1 MIMRPANSTMR
12 PRNGRGQRG
21 AFLLE
26 ALVALLIMAF
36 GILGIVG
43 LQAQSM
49 RVTNDSEY
57 RAEAV
62 YLANSLIGKIWTDSP
77 PGVAGPAA
85 WIAAVTANY
94 DSSKGGAGYV
104 AFQDAIVTAQLPGVV
119 KGTTNDPIVKFDGAK
134 PGLSTNSVYVT
145 ITVFWQL
152 PGEKTPHQYVTSAV
166 IGLNT

>member
-1 MIMRPANSTMR
+1 MRSC
-12 PRNGRGQRG
+12 NGRGQHG

-49 RVTNDSEY
+49 RVTSDSEY

-62 YLANSLIGKIWTDSP
+62 YLANSLVGKMWTDTP
-77 PGVAGPAA
+77 PSGNPAA
-85 WIAAVTANY
+85 WIAALTANY
-94 DSSKGGAGYV
+94 DSTKGGLGYK
-104 AFQDAIVTAQLPGVV
+104 AFQDAIVAAPLPGVV
-119 KGTTNDPIVKFDGAK
+119 KDTVNDPIVKVDDGTK

-166 IGLNT
+166 IGLNS

>member
-1 MIMRPANSTMR
+1 MRPPKLTQHR
-12 PRNGRGQRG
+12 RDGLRQRG

-49 RVTNDSEY
+49 RVTNDSEF

-62 YLANSLIGKIWTDSP
+62 YLANALVGRMWADDLASLK
-77 PGVAGPAA
+77 
-85 WIAAVTANY
+85 ANY
-94 DSSKGGAGYV
+94 DSSGAGAGYT
-104 AFQDAIVTAQLPGVV
+104 AFQTAVSVLPGVDIPGGV
-119 KGTTNDPIVKFDGAK
+119 NVPTVVFDATK
-134 PGLSTNSVYVT
+134 AGLSTNSAYVT

-152 PGEKTPHQYVTSAV
+152 PGEATPHRYVTSAV
-166 IGLNT
+166 VGKNS

>member
-1 MIMRPANSTMR
+1 MR
-12 PRNGRGQRG
+12 PRDGRGQRG

-49 RVTNDSEY
+49 RVTSDSEF
-57 RAEAV
+57 RAEAA
-62 YLANSLIGKIWTDSP
+62 YLANSLIGKMWTDTP
-77 PGVAGPAA
+77 PNGNPAA
-85 WIAAVTANY
+85 WITAITDNY
-94 DSSKGGAGYV
+94 DSTIGGPGYS
-104 AFQDAIVTAQLPGVV
+104 AFQDAIVAAPLPGVV
-119 KGTTNDPIVKFDGAK
+119 KGVANDPVVKFDGAK
-134 PGLSTNSVYVT
+134 AGLSTNSVYVT

>member
-57 RAEAV
+57 RAAAL
-62 YLANSLIGKIWTDSP
+62 YLANSLTGKIWTDTP
-77 PGVAGPAA
+77 PSGNPAA
-85 WIAAVTANY
+85 WITAITNNY
-94 DSSKGGAGYV
+94 DSTKKGPGYV
-104 AFQDAIVTAQLPGVV
+104 AFQDAIVAAPLPGVIKDTV
-119 KGTTNDPIVKFDGAK
+119 NDPIVK
-134 PGLSTNSVYVT
+134 
-145 ITVFWQL
+145 
-152 PGEKTPHQYVTSAV
+152 
-166 IGLNT
+166 

>member
-1 MIMRPANSTMR
+1 MRSC
-12 PRNGRGQRG
+12 NGRGQRG

-62 YLANSLIGKIWTDSP
+62 YLANSLVGKMWTDTP
-77 PGVAGPAA
+77 PDPAKGGPAA
-85 WIAAVTANY
+85 WIAALTDNY
-94 DSSKGGAGYV
+94 DSTKKGPGYV
-104 AFQDAIVTAQLPGVV
+104 AFQNAIVAAPLPGVV
-119 KGTTNDPIVKFDGAK
+119 KDTVNDPVVKVDDGTKA
-134 PGLSTNSVYVT
+134 GLSTNSVYVT

-166 IGLNT
+166 IGLNS

>member
-1 MIMRPANSTMR
+1 MRPAKPTIR
-12 PRNGRGQRG
+12 PRNIVSQRG

-62 YLANSLIGKIWTDSP
+62 YLANSLVGKMWADDLASLKAT
-77 PGVAGPAA
+77 
-85 WIAAVTANY
+85 Y
-94 DSSKGGAGYV
+94 DSSGAG
-104 AFQDAIVTAQLPGVV
+104 ARTPG
-119 KGTTNDPIVKFDGAK
+119 
-134 PGLSTNSVYVT
+134 
-145 ITVFWQL
+145 
-152 PGEKTPHQYVTSAV
+152 
-166 IGLNT
+166 

>member
-1 MIMRPANSTMR
+1 MRPAKPTIR
-12 PRNGRGQRG
+12 PRNIVSQRG

-62 YLANSLIGKIWTDSP
+62 YLANSLVGKMWADDLASLKAT
-77 PGVAGPAA
+77 
-85 WIAAVTANY
+85 Y
-94 DSSKGGAGYV
+94 DSSGAGAGYT
-104 AFQDAIVTAQLPGVV
+104 AFQTAVGLQMPGVDIPGKV
-119 KGTTNDPIVKFDGAK
+119 NLPTVIFDATK
-134 PGLSTNSVYVT
+134 AGLSTNSAYVT

-166 IGLNT
+166 VGKNS